1 MNFSNPRVMT
11 DCAFHPC
18 VRLVS
23 STDGTAL
30 ISILYAFSLQKWNRD
45 KVLSFIPPD
54 GRFTLGEYRYLPPA
68 AAATVA
74 PDVST
79 SPSALAAAAKDV
91 VPIPIA
97 LKPVIEFEENG
108 GWYPLLRIYL
118 ALTCTIATFDIT
130 LTSRLTTRAM
140 ENLVATLYLGEDA
153 GGIKC
158 IAGRGS
164 GGFARGLSSLESG
177 ASISIGA
184 SWAFDTKKRVCVSTC
199 GMSQLIVNVRFYDGR
214 SLPYPLPVAGL

>member
-18 VRLVS
+18 VRSVS
-23 STDGTAL
+23 NTDGTVFY
-30 ISILYAFSLQKWNRD
+30 SILYAYSLQKWNRD
-45 KVLSFIPPD
+45 KILSFIPPD

-68 AAATVA
+68 AAATTA
-74 PDVST
+74 PDALT
-79 SPSALAAAAKDV
+79 SSSALAAAAKDI
-91 VPIPIA
+91 VPIPIV

-108 GWYPLLRIYL
+108 GWYPLLQIYL

-140 ENLVATLYLGEDA
+140 ENLVATLYLGEGA

-158 IAGRGS
+158 ITGRGT
-164 GGFARGLSSLESG
+164 GGFGRGLSSLESG

-184 SWAFDTKKRVCVSTC
+184 SWVFDAKNRVCVSTC
-199 GMSQLIVNVRFYDGR
+199 RMSQLIVNVRYYDGR
-214 SLPYPLPVAGL
+214 SLTYPRPVAGH